1 VDKNAAAD
9 AFVPRHGREQPRT
22 GFQAAREEDVIGQ
35 IVATIAHCA
44 RYESRTLFKLITGEL
59 LIGSLAAAVSSCQTR
74 GVECCSL
81 FPAFDHVVTVWRQ
94 LI

>member
-1 VDKNAAAD
+1 MDKNAAAD
-9 AFVPRHGREQPRT
+9 AFVPRHGRYYLA
-22 GFQAAREEDVIGQ
+22 QAFKRRGKDVIGQ
-35 IVATIAHCA
+35 IVATIRALRAH
-44 RYESRTLFKLITGEL
+44 ESLTLFKLITGEL